1 MPAFF
6 KKIHAVYNHVL
17 LVTNDPHHSLMLTV
31 VCCAG
36 IWGGIT
42 SMPSFASKIFPH
54 TSSSSS
60 SSHSSTHAS
69 YYCMYN
75 DQILSLTGS
84 IIYLSAL
91 PALALA
97 ARTTHKYGRKP
108 TMWGIALLLL
118 AGAALGAA
126 AQNLAAVFASRALL
140 GMAMGCR

>member
-1 MPAFF
+1 
-6 KKIHAVYNHVL
+6 
-17 LVTNDPHHSLMLTV
+17 
-31 VCCAG
+31 
-36 IWGGIT
+36 
-42 SMPSFASKIFPH
+42 MPSFAAKIFPH
-54 TSSSSS
+54 TTSSSS

-97 ARTTHKYGRKP
+97 ARMTHKYGRKP
-108 TMWGIALLLL
+108 TMWGIALLLV

-126 AQNLAAVFASRALL
+126 AQSLAAVFASRALL